1 MSRRKLDSLS
11 GKEVDDMV
19 KVEVLRKWAKLGEG
33 LLNDLVKDV

>member
-11 GKEVDDMV
+11 GKEVDDMI

-33 LLNDLVKDV
+33 LLNGLMKEV